1 VAGKSFGVMK
11 MSKKT
16 LPVLVLTVLV
26 LFCFFTPVP
35 AAQGFENVEQG
46 IEAMH
51 EIMEYIYNHH
61 LSRPGVD
68 GLTEGAIRGMIETL
82 HDPYTEYLSPE
93 NLSKFVSSLD
103 GGFSGIGVELE
114 AQEPYPVVTRVI
126 AGSPAAQAGLRAGD
140 QIRQVDGEDLAGRPL
155 PEVVEKIRGP
165 QGSLV
170 RLTIRRP
177 GGGEFTIEIKRA
189 EVAGPTCEWRMFPEN
204 VGYIYIHTFGTRT
217 AQEFKGALAELQKAG
232 MKGLI
237 LDLRNDPGGYLQ
249 AAVDI
254 AGCFLPPGKLVVTTL
269 DRDGDREEYKTAGEA
284 NRFPLPLVVLINQYS
299 ASAAEVLAGALADH
313 RAAVLLGTRSYGK
326 GVVQA
331 VIPLQAGGAL
341 KMTIAR
347 YLTPQGVSIDQNGLL
362 PDRLVSTPELQ
373 LILARQLINS
383 RETRQIRFAVDGSG
397 VVLDGEKVGSRWVP
411 LQWGNE
417 FYLPL
422 RFTLEAIGYEVKWRE
437 STGEI
442 AVKGKGREFFFPLN
456 GKNLLVRDG
465 IAYLKTDFFS
475 STGVKVYQQGAELIL
490 ET

>member
-1 VAGKSFGVMK
+1 
-11 MSKKT
+11 MSKKI
-16 LPVLVLTVLV
+16 LPVMMLTVLV

-35 AAQGFENVEQG
+35 AAQAFENVEQG
-46 IEAMH
+46 IGAMH

-61 LSRPGVD
+61 LSRPEVD

-82 HDPYTEYLSPE
+82 QDPYTEYLSPE

-140 QIRQVDGEDLAGRPL
+140 QIRQVDGEDLAERPL

-165 QGSLV
+165 QGSPV

-177 GGGEFTIEIKRA
+177 GAGEFTVEIKRA
-189 EVAGPTCEWRMFPEN
+189 EVVGPTCEWRMLPEN
-204 VGYIYIHTFGTRT
+204 AGYIYIHTFGTRT
-217 AQEFKGALAELQKAG
+217 AEEFKGALAELQKAG
-232 MKGLI
+232 LKGLI

-269 DRDGDREEYKTAGEA
+269 DRDGDREEYKTAGEG
-284 NRFPLPLVVLINQYS
+284 NSFTLPLVVLINQYS

-373 LILARQLINS
+373 LILARQLINF

-397 VVLDGEKVGSRWVP
+397 VVLDGEKVGNRWIP
-411 LQWGNE
+411 LRSQEGNE

-422 RFTLEAIGYEVKWRE
+422 RFTLEAIGYEVKWQE

-456 GKNLLVRDG
+456 GKNLLVSDG
-465 IAYLKTDFFS
+465 TAYLKTDFFRLI
-475 STGVKVYQQGAELIL
+475 GVRIYQQGDELIL